1 MMRPTLATRLL
12 AFAAAAAA
20 TGGRRVAS
28 ARPLTRRCAW
38 APAAPVVAP
47 SRPGLA
53 ALRPASAAAAASG
66 RAGVA
71 TTAAPLRAAAD
82 GGEPTPSA
90 AAEGADATAADP
102 PRRQLINTLINVG
115 LGAAALWVVFGT
127 GGGGGGGGGAKAVAS
142 MTPASEAPVS
152 ESVYLDVSIGGAP
165 AGRLVVGLFGEQ
177 LPKTV
182 ANYAALARGS
192 GEGVTPGMGFKG
204 SKFHRVIKGFMAQ
217 GGDFTRGDGRGGK
230 SIYGTFFPDEA
241 FLYSHDV
248 RGVLSMANSGKDRN
262 GSQVRFF
269 CGWGRGWGWR
279 VCQGEGRGPQRRQL
293 LEARVGCD
301 GFVRFG
307 RARPGV
313 SVWVCACAVHGLG
326 WLLTGTCSHFELRG
340 PSRVTGLPR
349 TRGARGWLSGRRF
362 GGLFGLLV
370 TQFFITF
377 GKVSCIA

>member
-1 MMRPTLATRLL
+1 MRPTLTTRPL
-12 AFAAAAAA
+12 AFAAAVAA
-20 TGGRRVAS
+20 TGRRVGVPH
-28 ARPLTRRCAW
+28 PLVGRCAW
-38 APAAPVVAP
+38 APAAAVVPP

-53 ALRPASAAAAASG
+53 ALRPAVAAGAAG
-66 RAGVA
+66 RAGVT

-82 GGEPTPSA
+82 GPEPTPPAGEASA
-90 AAEGADATAADP
+90 DTAATPPEP

-127 GGGGGGGGGAKAVAS
+127 GGGGGGGEDAKAAAS

-165 AGRLVVGLFGEQ
+165 AGRVVVGLFGEQ

-182 ANYAALARGS
+182 ANFASLARGS

-241 FLYSHDV
+241 FLYTHDV

-262 GSQVRFF
+262 GSQVRSLG
-269 CGWGRGWGWR
+269 GWGGG
-279 VCQGEGRGPQRRQL
+279 
-293 LEARVGCD
+293 GCAEVVD
-301 GFVRFG
+301 
-307 RARPGV
+307 
-313 SVWVCACAVHGLG
+313 W
-326 WLLTGTCSHFELRG
+326 
-340 PSRVTGLPR
+340 
-349 TRGARGWLSGRRF
+349 
-362 GGLFGLLV
+362 
-370 TQFFITF
+370 
-377 GKVSCIA
+377 